1 MTHDELHD
9 HVDLEIGRLLRETNR
24 LRVDLDAAKQRIAAL
39 EGINTDIGR
48 AQILTPE
55 QLVQRLKRRRNGNSR
70 WMITEP
76 PVYFG
81 DEIGVLGE

>member
-1 MTHDELHD
+1 MTHSEAHESI
-9 HVDLEIGRLLRETNR
+9 VAEIAR

-48 AQILTPE
+48 AQSLTPE
-55 QLVQRLKRRRNGNSR
+55 QLVQRLKRRRNSNSR
-70 WMITEP
+70 WTITEP

-81 DEIGVLGE
+81 DEMGALGE